1 VKVARRCLRTLPI
14 RSHKACARFL
24 AASCALGVA
33 ATSTPP
39 ARINVTPRPHVA
51 NSPSAVSKYR
61 MLSNPMYGGA
71 YAEGRFDGSS
81 RIIAEHRSRS
91 DDMHPVVL
99 ELSCGAEGE
108 HPRQ

>member
-1 VKVARRCLRTLPI
+1 
-14 RSHKACARFL
+14 
-24 AASCALGVA
+24 
-33 ATSTPP
+33 
-39 ARINVTPRPHVA
+39 
-51 NSPSAVSKYR
+51 
-61 MLSNPMYGGA
+61 MYGGA